1 MKNNIDITKK
11 SNNFADLPV
20 FLIVLSFTINISAF
34 TISIFSFFSLPF
46 WKAFFY
52 AKGAKKC

>member
-34 TISIFSFFSLPF
+34 TISIFNFFSLPLLEG
-46 WKAFFY
+46 FFY